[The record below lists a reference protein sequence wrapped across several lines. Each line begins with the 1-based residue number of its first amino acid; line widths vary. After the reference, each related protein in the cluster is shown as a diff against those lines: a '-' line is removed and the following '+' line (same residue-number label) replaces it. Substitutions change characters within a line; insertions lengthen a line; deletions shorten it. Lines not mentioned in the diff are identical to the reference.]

1 MNISDKIHET
11 AKWMKNR
18 AGNASPQIA
27 IILGS
32 GLGSLEKSIDVSIEI
47 PYQEIPHFPVSTVEG
62 HAGKLLIGRLG
73 GKDIIAMSGRFHYY
87 EGYSTQETTFP
98 IRIFY
103 ELGVKVLL
111 ASNAAGGL
119 NPGFRIG
126 DMMVITD
133 HINLI
138 PDHPL
143 RGKNIPPGPR
153 FLPLGD
159 VYSPRLISLA
169 ERIATKHDITL
180 RDGIYLADSG
190 PTYETPAEYRMY
202 RLLGADAIGMSTVPE
217 IIVAR
222 HCGMECFGISVI
234 TNSGQK
240 TSIVSHEEVKIAA
253 DKASADMAII
263 FKELIENLSLSEQC

>member
-18 AGNASPQIA
+18 TGNASPQIA

-159 VYSPRLISLA
+159 AYSPRLISLA